1 METRMPIRVRGVAAA
16 LIVRPSARI
25 LILQRN
31 KPTSR
36 GLWSLLMGG
45 IEVSE
50 TAGQAIRREIA
61 EELGVHGGEIYA
73 AGCCDTYYNHVA
85 EAIEIMPVFAVLF
98 PAPPKIT
105 LDVEHSDHRW
115 ASFAEA
121 GEIIAYPGQRAA
133 LADIE
138 RDFLRHDPPAFRRV
152 AL

>member
-1 METRMPIRVRGVAAA
+1 MPIRVRGVAAA

-98 PAPPKIT
+98 NHFF
-105 LDVEHSDHRW
+105 L
-115 ASFAEA
+115 
-121 GEIIAYPGQRAA
+121 GEQVYLQQIIGGSLILLGVQYV
-133 LADIE
+133 
-138 RDFLRHDPPAFRRV
+138 RRS
-152 AL
+152 